1 MDIQQSENECSFFVI
16 VDGIKAFLKYSVKDG
31 LFDILTTQVPE
42 KIGGRGIASALMKAA
57 LEYFNKQNL
66 KPKKVLSCSYAQTYI
81 ERHKNN

>member
-42 KIGGRGIASALMKAA
+42 KIGGRGIASAL
-57 LEYFNKQNL
+57 YFNKQNL